1 MEQTKH
7 TVVLSGVTAL
17 RALRRERRIS
27 SQITWGPVELNE
39 QIDAMRRATC
49 PVSYTHL
56 PIQTPRHTRTLHRT
70 PRAKA
75 VTGSSE
81 ALESATA

>member
-1 MEQTKH
+1 MFATECSNPSTTKETTGRIVAASLSH
-7 TVVLSGVTAL
+7 TVLPA
-17 RALRRERRIS
+17 
-27 SQITWGPVELNE
+27 
-39 QIDAMRRATC
+39 
-49 PVSYTHL
+49 L